1 MVANPLQRQKR
12 VSLLVGLVIGLVIGL
27 ALCGILYWFLTTKG
41 DIGTKDTVGY
51 KTVYVLNKAV
61 KSGGIVTNA
70 DFTAVTVNANAVPS
84 DATRV
89 KDGDSVVAKI
99 DMGAGTIMSESMF
112 TTADSKL
119 TKDLR
124 QQEYNMIS
132 LPSQLTA
139 GNYIDIRLAL
149 ADGSDYIVIPK
160 KYVQNANATT
170 VWLNMNEEEILTMS
184 NAIVEYYIMAGSK
197 LYAVKYTD
205 PGSQEAATP
214 TYVPNATVAELIKS
228 QLKSDSNPKGNIET
242 ITEGRYTEA
251 LKNLRN
257 SKIRAALSKYDE
269 EKQLENI
276 ETKIKEE
283 ITNLKES
290 RAAYLGV
297 LDSTK

>member
-1 MVANPLQRQKR
+1 MVANPIQRQKR
-12 VSLLVGLVIGLVIGL
+12 VSLLVGLIIGLVIGL
-27 ALCGILYWFLTTKG
+27 ALCGILYMFLTKSETNFNEG
-41 DIGTKDTVGY
+41 ETI
-51 KTVYVLNKAV
+51 KTVAILNKQV
-61 KSGGIVTNA
+61 KSGDNVTAA
-70 DFTAVTVNANAVPS
+70 DITTKSVNSAAIPQDAISAIQGTA
-84 DATRV
+84 
-89 KDGDSVVAKI
+89 VAKI
-99 DMGAGTIMSESMF
+99 DLTPGTVLSANML
-112 TTADSKL
+112 TTTDSKL
-119 TKDLR
+119 TRDLR

-149 ADGSDYIVIPK
+149 PDGSDYIVIPK

-184 NAIVEYYIMAGSK
+184 NAIIEYYIMTGSK
-197 LYAVKYTD
+197 LYAVKYTE
-205 PGSQEAATP
+205 PGAQEAATP

-228 QLKSDSNPKGNIET
+228 QIKSDSNPKGNIET

-251 LKNLRN
+251 LKSLRN
-257 SKIRAALSKYDE
+257 SKIRAALNKYDE

-283 ITNLKES
+283 INNLKES
-290 RAAYLGV
+290 REAYFGV

>member
-1 MVANPLQRQKR
+1 MGANPIQRQKR
-12 VSLLVGLVIGLVIGL
+12 VSLLIGLFIGLIIGLV
-27 ALCGILYWFLTTKG
+27 LCVVLYVFLTKTETDLSEGK
-41 DIGTKDTVGY
+41 TM
-51 KTVYVLNKAV
+51 KTVAILNKAV
-61 KSGGIVTNA
+61 KSGANISAA
-70 DFTAVTVNANAVPS
+70 DIITKSVNSSAIPEGAISTIQGTA
-84 DATRV
+84 
-89 KDGDSVVAKI
+89 VAKI
-99 DMGAGTIMSESMF
+99 DLTPGTVLSANML
-112 TTADSKL
+112 TTVDSKL

-124 QQEYNMIS
+124 QQEYNMIN
-132 LPSQLTA
+132 LPSQLDA

-149 ADGSDYIVIPK
+149 PDGSDYIVIPK

-170 VWLNMNEEEILTMS
+170 IWLNMNEEEILTMS
-184 NAIVEYYIMAGSK
+184 NAIIEYYIMAGSK

-214 TYVPNATVAELIKS
+214 TYVPNSTVAELIKS
-228 QLKSDSNPKGNIET
+228 QLKSDSNPKGNIES

-283 ITNLKES
+283 INNLRES
-290 RAAYLGV
+290 REAYFGV